1 MLILM
6 TNNSCRKSLDSFSMT
21 KRSFFIDCKQFL
33 MDIFNTIDCKD
44 FSDKI
49 PAFLLQGKLFFHKK
63 AAEEMKICNYYN
75 EFSND

>member
-49 PAFLLQGKLFFHKK
+49 PAFLLQGKLSFHKK
-63 AAEEMKICNYYN
+63 AAEEMKICNYCN